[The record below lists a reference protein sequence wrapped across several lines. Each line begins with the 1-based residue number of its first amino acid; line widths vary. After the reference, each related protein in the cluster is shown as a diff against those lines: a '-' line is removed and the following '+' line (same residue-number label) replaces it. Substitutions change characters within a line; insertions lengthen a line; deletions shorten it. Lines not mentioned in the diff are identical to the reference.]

1 MTKKEVKFEKQL
13 VFFHKQGYEIA
24 LKHSKDKMVLL
35 TNCIAWIGKHIK
47 NYKIEE
53 FQKDMVP
60 YFLDKLGKEK
70 KEFAQLKIRP
80 EKVADLLDI
89 DITELSRLE
98 HLYNNAKGLI
108 KFENGVV
115 KENVDIE
122 DYKSYTENEEQ
133 NKELSC
139 AKKFIEGVK
148 ELAKVRQVYHTPITQ
163 VSRGL
168 LNYDIYT
175 NEYFYNKPVV
185 RQVG

>member
-53 FQKDMVP
+53 FEKDMVP
-60 YFLDKLGKEK
+60 YFLEQLAKQK

-80 EKVADLLDI
+80 EKIADLLDI
-89 DITELSRLE
+89 NITELSRLE
-98 HLYNNAKGLI
+98 NIYNNATGLI
-108 KFENGVV
+108 RFENGVV

-122 DYKSYTENEEQ
+122 DYKDYTENEDQ
-133 NKELSC
+133 NTELSC

-148 ELAKVRQVYHTPITQ
+148 ELSRVRQVYHIPITQ
-163 VSRGL
+163 ISNGLVS
-168 LNYDIYT
+168 YDTHT

-185 RQVG
+185 RQVR